1 MDIHATFPSFFRA
14 PKVSMKQKA
23 PEKPAE
29 VKGINVVEFKPE
41 QLTGVIKT
49 RTFDESVFVALATQ
63 YQVEGPNPVEMCD
76 QNMRIAEKL
85 RQMEIV
91 QFWKIIKLFIL
102 ADSATEGELENLSD
116 EQDPLQKDSKK
127 DQAVASL
134 FRDEDSLQSGQ
145 GSIEE
150 CKPNFIFYYFLFSFS
165 FSLPNHY
172 NIILDLSA
180 ISRSD
185 STSISELQN
194 GGHHPDFQ
202 SPDSSDE
209 ETQFLTGTTKGD
221 LTSPRKLA
229 GMSEPTYSEPQQ
241 QVVSADLS
249 EIHHP
254 EWDHSHVIKEMLE
267 YFAEIGDVQMCV
279 TVSLILKNKVKL
291 TPRQEQQWFNSYIEL
306 LQRFRLWAQ
315 AATITSLCTVSEIRM
330 LSQESTTI
338 HTSCNS
344 CRKPLMN
351 QDHGFHMC
359 AKCRNNV
366 SKCALWLVSSP
377 VLLFIS

>member
-150 CKPNFIFYYFLFSFS
+150 CKPNFIFYYYLFSFS
-165 FSLPNHY
+165 FF
-172 NIILDLSA
+172 LSQ
-180 ISRSD
+180 ITTTLS
-185 STSISELQN
+185 STSQPFRGVTRLPFRSSKTVAITQTSSLQ
-194 GGHHPDFQ
+194 
-202 SPDSSDE
+202 
-209 ETQFLTGTTKGD
+209 TRRM
-221 LTSPRKLA
+221 RKL
-229 GMSEPTYSEPQQ
+229 SF
-241 QVVSADLS
+241 L
-249 EIHHP
+249 P
-254 EWDHSHVIKEMLE
+254 EQRKVTSHRLANWLE
-267 YFAEIGDVQMCV
+267 CQNQHTRSPNSRWYPRIC
-279 TVSLILKNKVKL
+279 LK
-291 TPRQEQQWFNSYIEL
+291 
-306 LQRFRLWAQ
+306 
-315 AATITSLCTVSEIRM
+315 
-330 LSQESTTI
+330 STTPSGI
-338 HTSCNS
+338 TRMSSRRCS
-344 CRKPLMN
+344 STLLR
-351 QDHGFHMC
+351 
-359 AKCRNNV
+359 
-366 SKCALWLVSSP
+366 LVTFRC
-377 VLLFIS
+377 V

>member
-1 MDIHATFPSFFRA
+1 
-14 PKVSMKQKA
+14 
-23 PEKPAE
+23 
-29 VKGINVVEFKPE
+29 
-41 QLTGVIKT
+41 
-49 RTFDESVFVALATQ
+49 
-63 YQVEGPNPVEMCD
+63 
-76 QNMRIAEKL
+76 
-85 RQMEIV
+85 
-91 QFWKIIKLFIL
+91 
-102 ADSATEGELENLSD
+102 
-116 EQDPLQKDSKK
+116 
-127 DQAVASL
+127 
-134 FRDEDSLQSGQ
+134 
-145 GSIEE
+145 
-150 CKPNFIFYYFLFSFS
+150 
-165 FSLPNHY
+165 
-172 NIILDLSA
+172 
-180 ISRSD
+180 
-185 STSISELQN
+185 
-194 GGHHPDFQ
+194 
-202 SPDSSDE
+202 
-209 ETQFLTGTTKGD
+209 
-221 LTSPRKLA
+221 
-229 GMSEPTYSEPQQ
+229 
-241 QVVSADLS
+241 
-249 EIHHP
+249 
-254 EWDHSHVIKEMLE
+254 MLE